1 MSKTKIPQ
9 LETSRLILRTIKRK
23 DAKNVFDYAQD
34 QALSKYVFW
43 QPHQSIRDS
52 KRFIKDTIKQY
63 QQPNKFMWA
72 IELKDQNIMIGTCGV
87 MRYYQENKTI
97 EIGYAL
103 NPKFQNKGYMK
114 ESLQTIINYIFNN
127 LDIIRIQGVCVTE
140 NIASE
145 KTMISCK
152 MIFEGI
158 LHDNFIKDNQI
169 YDCKLLAIT
178 KRNYLKNSL
187 NKNKKVN

>member
-1 MSKTKIPQ
+1 MNKTKIPQ
-9 LETSRLILRTIKRK
+9 LETTRLILRAIKHK

-34 QALSKYVFW
+34 KTLSKYVFW

-52 KRFIKDTIKQY
+52 KKFIKDTIKQY
-63 QQPNKFMWA
+63 KQPNKFMWA
-72 IELKDQNIMIGTCGV
+72 IELKDQNIMIGTCGI
-87 MRYYQENKTI
+87 MRYYSENKTI
-97 EIGYAL
+97 EVGYAL
-103 NPKFQNKGYMK
+103 NPKFQSKGYMK
-114 ESLQTIINYIFNN
+114 ESLQAIINYIFNN
-127 LDIIRIQGVCVTE
+127 LNIIRIQGICVTE

-145 KTMISCK
+145 KTMTSCK

-158 LHDNFIKDNQI
+158 LHDSFIKDNQI
-169 YDCKLLAIT
+169 YDCKIFAIT